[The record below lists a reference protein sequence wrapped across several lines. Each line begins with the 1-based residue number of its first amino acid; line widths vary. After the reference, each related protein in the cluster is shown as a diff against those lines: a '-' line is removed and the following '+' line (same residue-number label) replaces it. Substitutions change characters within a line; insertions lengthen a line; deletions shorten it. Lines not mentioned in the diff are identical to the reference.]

1 MSPKGLGSLSDNH
14 RFIFNSV
21 FDRFH
26 RNQRS
31 QPRHIHIAS
40 QEIEQPEHSRGPEI
54 YQMKD
59 YRNCRC
65 LIAPYAQEDQ
75 RGGSRG
81 VKRAGRAS
89 RRWHDRANHR
99 PSQNENDLR
108 NSEPN
113 AERSTN
119 EQVREDD

>member
-1 MSPKGLGSLSDNH
+1 MSPKSLGSLSDNH

-40 QEIEQPEHSRGPEI
+40 QEIEQPERSGWPEI

-59 YRNCRC
+59 YRNRCC
-65 LIAPYAQEDQ
+65 LIAPHAQEDK
-75 RGGSRG
+75 RGGSRS
-81 VKRAGRAS
+81 VKRSGRAA
-89 RRWHDRANHR
+89 RGWHN
-99 PSQNENDLR
+99 
-108 NSEPN
+108 
-113 AERSTN
+113 
-119 EQVREDD
+119 